1 MEVIEI
7 LKEAELFKGL
17 NDKEIQAVAELGTLK
32 KIAKG
37 EIVFAENSEGKDFF
51 LVVNGAVSINKNVAG
66 GRKRNLSNLKKGD
79 IFGELALFDS
89 QPRSADA
96 EATED
101 SEVIEFSNEK
111 FRNLLKN
118 NLVISFI
125 IQTRI
130 IRVLCRRLRDTD
142 EMLKEGV
149 IWGFK
154 MDV

>member
-1 MEVIEI
+1 LELIEI
-7 LKEAELFKGL
+7 LKKAKLFKGL
-17 NDKEIQAVAELGTLK
+17 REKELQAVAELGVLRTCS
-32 KIAKG
+32 KG
-37 EIVFAENSEGKDFF
+37 ETIFSENAEGNNFF
-51 LVVNGAVSINKNVAG
+51 FVVNGAIAINKNVAG

-96 EATED
+96 EVIED
-101 SEVIEFSNEK
+101 SEIVEFSIAK
-111 FRNLLKN
+111 FRNLLKK

-130 IRVLCRRLRDTD
+130 IRILCRRLRDTD

>member
-1 MEVIEI
+1 MEVIKI

-17 NDKEIQAVAELGTLK
+17 NEKELQAVSELGTLK
-32 KIAKG
+32 TFTRG
-37 EIVFAENSEGKDFF
+37 DLVFAENSEGNNFF
-51 LVVNGAVSINKNVAG
+51 IVVKGAVSINKNVAG
-66 GRKRNLSNLKKGD
+66 GRKRNLSNLKQGD

-96 EATED
+96 EASEET
-101 SEVIEFSNEK
+101 EVIEFSNEK

-130 IRVLCRRLRDTD
+130 IRILCRRLRDTD

>member
-1 MEVIEI
+1 MAVIDI
-7 LKEAELFKGL
+7 LKNVELFKGL
-17 NDKEIQAVAELGTLK
+17 NDEELQEIAALGTVNSYS
-32 KIAKG
+32 KG
-37 EIVFAENSEGKDFF
+37 DVIFEEDSEGKNFF
-51 LVVNGAVSINKNVAG
+51 VVTSGTIAINKNVAG
-66 GRKRNLSNLKKGD
+66 GRKRNLSNLQEGD

-96 EATED
+96 EAVED
-101 SEVIEFSNEK
+101 SEMITFSNEQ
-111 FRNLLKN
+111 FRKLLKN
-118 NLVISFI
+118 NLIIAFI

-130 IRVLCRRLRDTD
+130 IRVMCKRLRDTD

>member
-1 MEVIEI
+1 MEVIKL

-17 NDKEIQAVAELGTLK
+17 NEKELQAVSELGTLRSFS
-32 KIAKG
+32 KG
-37 EIVFAENSEGKDFF
+37 DVIFAENSEGKNFF
-51 LVVNGAVSINKNVAG
+51 IVVSGAVSINKNVAG
-66 GRKRNLSNLKKGD
+66 GRKRNLSNLGKGD

-96 EATED
+96 EASED
-101 SEVIEFSNEK
+101 SEVIEFANDK

-130 IRVLCRRLRDTD
+130 IRILCRRLRATD
-142 EMLKEGV
+142 DMLNEGV

>member
-1 MEVIEI
+1 MELREA
-7 LKEAELFKGL
+7 LKVAEPFKGL
-17 NDKEIQAVAELGTLK
+17 NEKELSEVEKLATIMSYP
-32 KIAKG
+32 KG
-37 EIVFAENSEGKDFF
+37 DVIFEENSEGKEFYI
-51 LVVNGAVSINKNVAG
+51 VKSGCIAINKNIAG
-66 GRKRNLSNLKKGD
+66 GRKRNLDNLKAGD
-79 IFGELALFDS
+79 VFGELALFDS

-96 EATED
+96 EAVED
-101 SEVIEFSNEK
+101 SELILFPNDK

-118 NLVISFI
+118 NLVMAFI

-130 IRVLCRRLRDTD
+130 IRILCKRLRATD

>member
-1 MEVIEI
+1 MALLDV
-7 LKEAELFKGL
+7 LKEVTLFKGL
-17 NDKEIQAVAELGTLK
+17 NNGELQEIASLGTLK
-32 KIAKG
+32 FYEKG
-37 EIVFAENSEGKDFF
+37 NVVFEEGSEGNDFF
-51 LVVNGAVSINKNVAG
+51 IVTRGCIAINKNVAG
-66 GRKRNLSNLKKGD
+66 GRKRNLSNLREGD

-96 EATED
+96 EVVED
-101 SEVIEFSNEK
+101 AEVIIFSNDK
-111 FRNLLKN
+111 FRKLLKN
-118 NLVISFI
+118 NLVIAFI

-130 IRVLCRRLRDTD
+130 IRVLCQRLRNTD